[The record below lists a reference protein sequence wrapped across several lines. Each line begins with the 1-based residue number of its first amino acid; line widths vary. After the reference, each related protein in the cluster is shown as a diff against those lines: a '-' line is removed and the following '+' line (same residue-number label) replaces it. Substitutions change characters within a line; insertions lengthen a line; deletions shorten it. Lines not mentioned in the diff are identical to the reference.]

1 IVRISPVEE
10 WKPTAF
16 EMLFSILPYST
27 FYLPYLKGV
36 LWFILQDMKFILNYR
51 TVWLVLFGTDS
62 PATVVPIG
70 ALRWYRFIRYSGTDS
85 PILSENRK
93 FIYGL
98 GKQGAR
104 AREYEIALQWLM
116 DGGLIHRVNS
126 VKAPRMP
133 LRSGRS

>member
-1 IVRISPVEE
+1 MV
-10 WKPTAF
+10 
-16 EMLFSILPYST
+16 
-27 FYLPYLKGV
+27 GV
-36 LWFILQDMKFILNYR
+36 I
-51 TVWLVLFGTDS
+51 
-62 PATVVPIG
+62 
-70 ALRWYRFIRYSGTDS
+70 WYRFVRYSGTDWSATLVPIRPLLWYRLERCAGTDS

-98 GKQGAR
+98 VKQGAR

-133 LRSGRS
+133 LRSQVKPIVFR